1 MEMELGLGRY
11 WGFGGRRCGACA
23 VAPAA
28 VHCRT
33 CDGGGGGGGGYLCAG
48 CDAEHGRAG
57 HERVWVC
64 EVCELAPAAVTCKAD
79 AAALCAACDSDIHD
93 ANPLARRHERVP
105 VQPIGSASA
114 AAAPDALL
122 FGGEK
127 DVAAVDLT
135 TGAVGGG
142 VGKEVKLDFLFADFM
157 DPYLGGSPELARF
170 PHADSVVPNG
180 STGPAMELGFAAV
193 VKPSYS
199 SYTAASL
206 GNSVSACSSL
216 PRSRQESLDLALAY
230 SIDHLHLQFIILSI
244 EQGSS
249 SEVGLVPDAICG
261 GGGGIIELDFAQ
273 SKAAYL
279 PYASTPS
286 HSMSSSMDV
295 GVAPEMSDGA
305 AAGRAYAAA
314 AAAEGRAS
322 RLMRYREKRKNRRF
336 EKTIR
341 YASRKAYAETRPRI
355 KGRFAKRADDHDGDN
370 HGETDAASP
379 APAAAAP
386 PPPQQQTMLDFAG
399 YGVVP
404 TF

>member
-1 MEMELGLGRY
+1 MMELGLGRY
-11 WGFGGRRCGACA
+11 WSVGGRWCGACA

-33 CDGGGGGGGGYLCAG
+33 CDGGGAGGGGYLCAG
-48 CDAEHGRAG
+48 CDAEHARAG

-93 ANPLARRHERVP
+93 ANPLARRHKRVP
-105 VQPIGSASA
+105 VQPIGSAASAHVA
-114 AAAPDALL
+114 AADALL
-122 FGGEK
+122 FGGAEGKK
-127 DVAAVDLT
+127 DAAVDLT
-135 TGAVGGG
+135 GAVGHGSG
-142 VGKEVKLDFLFADFM
+142 DGKEAKLDFLFGDFM
-157 DPYLGGSPELARF
+157 DPYLGGSPELSRF
-170 PHADSVVPNG
+170 QYADSVVPNNNG
-180 STGPAMELGFAAV
+180 STGPAVELGFAGATATA
-193 VKPSYS
+193 KASYS

-206 GNSVSACSSL
+206 GNS
-216 PRSRQESLDLALAY
+216 
-230 SIDHLHLQFIILSI
+230 
-244 EQGSS
+244 GSS

-261 GGGGIIELDFAQ
+261 GGGSGGIIELDFAQ

-279 PYASTPS
+279 PYTSTPS
-286 HSMSSSMDV
+286 HSVSSMDV
-295 GVAPEMSDGA
+295 GVAPELSSGA
-305 AAGRAYAAA
+305 AAPAAA
-314 AAAEGRAS
+314 SAEGRAA

-355 KGRFAKRADDHDGDN
+355 KGRFAKRADDYDGGDN
-370 HGETDAASP
+370 YGDASP
-379 APAAAAP
+379 APPAAAP
-386 PPPQQQTMLDFAG
+386 PPPPVMLDFAG

>member
-1 MEMELGLGRY
+1 MELGLGRY
-11 WGFGGRRCGACA
+11 WGVGGRRCGACA

-33 CDGGGGGGGGYLCAG
+33 CDGGGGGGYLCAG

-64 EVCELAPAAVTCKAD
+64 EVAPAAVTCKAD
-79 AAALCAACDSDIHD
+79 AAVLCAACDADIHD

-105 VQPIGSASA
+105 VQPIGSSA
-114 AAAPDALL
+114 AAPPDALL
-122 FGGEK
+122 FGGEN
-127 DVAAVDLT
+127 DAAAAAVDLT
-135 TGAVGGG
+135 TAAGGG
-142 VGKEVKLDFLFADFM
+142 VGGKEVKLDFLFADYFM

-170 PHADSVVPNG
+170 PHADSVVPNHNG
-180 STGPAMELGFAAV
+180 SAGPAMELGFASGGGGATAAA

-206 GNSVSACSSL
+206 GNS
-216 PRSRQESLDLALAY
+216 
-230 SIDHLHLQFIILSI
+230 
-244 EQGSS
+244 GSS

-261 GGGGIIELDFAQ
+261 GGGIIELDFAQ
-273 SKAAYL
+273 SKAAFL

-286 HSMSSSMDV
+286 HSMSSSMDM
-295 GVAPEMSDGA
+295 GVAAPEMSDGA
-305 AAGRAYAAA
+305 AEAGRAYAAA
-314 AAAEGRAS
+314 AAEGRAA

-341 YASRKAYAETRPRI
+341 YASRKAYAETRPRV
-355 KGRFAKRADDHDGDN
+355 KGRFAKRADDHDDA
-370 HGETDAASP
+370 DAA
-379 APAAAAP
+379 AAAAP
-386 PPPQQQTMLDFAG
+386 PPHVMLDFAG

>member
-11 WGFGGRRCGACA
+11 WGVGRRRCGACA

-28 VHCRT
+28 VYCRT
-33 CDGGGGGGGGYLCAG
+33 CDGDGGGGGYLCAG

-105 VQPIGSASA
+105 VHPIGSSA
-114 AAAPDALL
+114 APPPDALL
-122 FGGEK
+122 LGGEN
-127 DVAAVDLT
+127 DAAAAVD
-135 TGAVGGG
+135 GGG
-142 VGKEVKLDFLFADFM
+142 GGKEVKLDFLFADFM

-170 PHADSVVPNG
+170 PHADSVVPNHNG
-180 STGPAMELGFAAV
+180 SAGPAMELGFAGGGGAA

-206 GNSVSACSSL
+206 GNS
-216 PRSRQESLDLALAY
+216 
-230 SIDHLHLQFIILSI
+230 
-244 EQGSS
+244 GSS
-249 SEVGLVPDAICG
+249 SEVGLVPDAICGG

-286 HSMSSSMDV
+286 HSMSSSMDM
-295 GVAPEMSDGA
+295 GVAAPEMSDCAAA
-305 AAGRAYAAA
+305 AAGRAYAA
-314 AAAEGRAS
+314 EGRAA

-341 YASRKAYAETRPRI
+341 YASRKAYAETRPRV
-355 KGRFAKRADDHDGDN
+355 KGRFAKRADDHD
-370 HGETDAASP
+370 
-379 APAAAAP
+379 AAAP
-386 PPPQQQTMLDFAG
+386 PPQIMLDFAG